1 MSQGD
6 LDPVALTQDA
16 LRILSARMDSAPQDI
31 PAGGLLRLA
40 ESLTKLELARVQRA
54 PDEKKHENPSV
65 LDMVRDSSL
74 PDERKKELLLTE
86 RERLEDEL
94 EMVRAELEEL

>member
-1 MSQGD
+1 VSSI
-6 LDPVALTQDA
+6 DPVLLTQDA
-16 LRILSARMDSAPQDI
+16 LRILSERMESSPGEI

-40 ESLTKLELARVQRA
+40 ESLTKLEMARL
-54 PDEKKHENPSV
+54 EKTPEAKGVAAPSV
-65 LDMVRDSSL
+65 LEMVRDSSL

-94 EMVRAELEEL
+94 EQVRAELEEL